1 MQAATPLAAA
11 ERIEAIDVVR
21 GFALLGILLMNI
33 LAFGLP
39 FRAYFDPSTDGAT
52 QGIDFAVFLGVEFFA
67 EGVMRALF
75 SMLFGAGVAILA
87 SGPRA
92 KPIGVYYR
100 RQFLLLA
107 FGLVDAFVL
116 LWTGDILVLYALAG
130 LVLYPLRNWPPK
142 ALFATAGVVFAYLAT
157 VYSGL
162 FYLLST
168 LPEQAEAIQARLAA
182 GEAVSAADRTL
193 LAEWADLKR
202 DFQPPQELL
211 DREATKFQG
220 TYAES
225 FAANAAELGGLYA
238 VALPLFMFWDALACM
253 TLGMAL
259 YKTGVLRGQRSLR
272 FYVRLAA
279 CGFAIGALVN
289 AFELWMKVSSGFA
302 LQWVSGASVF
312 TNDLGRVSMALGF
325 VGVVMIVCQRGWWP
339 RARSALSAV
348 GRMALT
354 NYIMQSVF
362 GLVLFH
368 SLAIGFGLWNELP
381 RHQLYLVVLGEWAA
395 AIAFSLWWMRRFRF
409 GPLEWLWRSLTY
421 GRLPKTN
428 ASNGVR

>member
-1 MQAATPLAAA
+1 MQAATPIAPA

-52 QGIDFAVFLGVEFFA
+52 QGIDFGVYLTVEFFA
-67 EGVMRALF
+67 EGVMRAIF

-92 KPIGVYYR
+92 KPAGIYYR

-130 LVLYPLRNWPPK
+130 LVLYPLRNWQPK
-142 ALFATAGVVFAYLAT
+142 ALFATAGLVFAYLAT
-157 VYSGL
+157 VYVGL

-168 LPEQAEAIQARLAA
+168 GQGQAEAIQARIAA
-182 GEAVSAADRTL
+182 GEAISAADRTL
-193 LAEWADLKR
+193 LADWSDLKR
-202 DFQPPQELL
+202 SFQPPQEALA
-211 DREATKFQG
+211 REATKFQG

-225 FAANAAELGGLYA
+225 FAANAVELRGLYA
-238 VALPLFMFWDALACM
+238 IYPLFLFWDAVACM

-259 YKTGVLRGQRSLR
+259 FKTGVLQGRRSTR
-272 FYVRLAA
+272 FYVRLAV
-279 CGFAIGALVN
+279 CGFALGAAVN
-289 AFELWMKVSSGFA
+289 AFELWMKVSTGFA
-302 LQWVSGASVF
+302 LPWVSGASVF

-325 VGVVMIVCQRGWWP
+325 VGVVMIVCQRDWWS
-339 RARSALSAV
+339 RARAALAAV

-354 NYIMQSVF
+354 NYILQSVF

-368 SLAIGFGLWNELP
+368 SIGFGLWNELP
-381 RHQLYLVVLGEWAA
+381 RHQLYLVVLGEWAV
-395 AIAFSLWWMRRFRF
+395 AIAFSTWWMRRYRF

-421 GRLPKTN
+421 GSLPRTDTKP
-428 ASNGVR
+428 G